1 MSSLDGPV
9 GMDVKLPSQHPG
21 PRYCMGRRTW
31 RVQPCSL
38 GPQVLGC
45 CGLKSQSP
53 CLLRWSRVV
62 FARNIR
68 SDFCGWRVS
77 LHTSHSWSCYLPM
90 LLLTQLLWVCLL
102 FMAKMENQTFY
113 HSKWVWRVNSGNVVN
128 TDREY
133 SWKYLFFSVLFLKF
147 FIFSACL
154 QGLALFW
161 KSFHTY
167 CIHLPPT
174 DAAFLFFPVVFIDLT
189 WKSPWIERALP
200 LLCIQNT
207 KKYK

>member
-9 GMDVKLPSQHPG
+9 GIDVKLPSQHPG

-147 FIFSACL
+147 FIFSPVCRAWFCSES
-154 QGLALFW
+154 LFTHTAFIYHPQMLPFY
-161 KSFHTY
+161 SF
-167 CIHLPPT
+167 L
-174 DAAFLFFPVVFIDLT
+174 LFSLI
-189 WKSPWIERALP
+189 
-200 LLCIQNT
+200 
-207 KKYK
+207 